1 MTNESN
7 YRDLARLHD
16 LEVRLYRLTTRSH
29 LRVGAGEGAADVAV
43 ENPIIRALVLKGD
56 GKGERVPYIPGS
68 SLHGVVRAWVE
79 KALRSGQEP
88 LSRQEMEAR
97 MAGMGDTDKGNLLD
111 AARKEVAAFLG
122 RDKMTEDDDDELY
135 AHWKVYTHPHVC
147 DPLSEVDKCERIAD
161 RESQARSWKVAWWK
175 ALDRAIPCTVCR
187 IFGYMGQRGRVK
199 VTHAWPA
206 TKDVPLDI
214 ITRVAINRLT
224 GAADEGKLFDLEAIP
239 PGVTFNFFT
248 ILENMEPERK
258 ADFEKGI
265 RAINLQL
272 AGVGAHSTV
281 GFGMVDVERVF
292 TATISPKVFGHDVDT
307 DFVGKTLAGVDPESV
322 TDVALDK
329 IPRFFQAL
337 VVAYKQDP
345 VFSFEDLIKL
355 A

>member
-7 YRDLARLHD
+7 YTDLARLYD
-16 LEVRLYRLTTRSH
+16 LEVRLYRLITRSH

-43 ENPIIRALVLKGD
+43 ENPIIRALVLEG
-56 GKGERVPYIPGS
+56 GKEEKRVPYIPGS

-88 LSRQEMEAR
+88 LSQQEMEAR
-97 MAGMGDTDKGNLLD
+97 AAKVGNERDNLLQ
-111 AARKEVAAFLG
+111 AARKEVAAFLNK
-122 RDKMTEDDDDELY
+122 DKLTKDDDDELY
-135 AHWKVYTHPHVC
+135 RHWKVYTAPHVC

-161 RESQARSWKVAWWK
+161 RESRARSWKVAWWK
-175 ALDRAIPCTVCR
+175 ALDRPIPCTVCR
-187 IFGYMGQRGRVK
+187 IFGYMGQRGRIK
-199 VTHAWPA
+199 FTHAWP
-206 TKDVPLDI
+206 TVEPVPLDI

-248 ILENMEPERK
+248 VLENMEGDWK

-281 GFGMVDVERVF
+281 GFGMVDVKRVF
-292 TATISPKVFGHDVDT
+292 TATISPKVFDCDVDAE
-307 DFVGKTLAGVDPESV
+307 FVDETLAGVDLESV
-322 TDVALDK
+322 TGVALDK
-329 IPRFFQAL
+329 VPRFFQAL
-337 VVAYKQDP
+337 VVAHRQDP
-345 VFSFEDLIKL
+345 AFNFEDLIKL

>member
-1 MTNESN
+1 
-7 YRDLARLHD
+7 
-16 LEVRLYRLTTRSH
+16 
-29 LRVGAGEGAADVAV
+29 
-43 ENPIIRALVLKGD
+43 
-56 GKGERVPYIPGS
+56 
-68 SLHGVVRAWVE
+68 VVRAWVE

-97 MAGMGDTDKGNLLD
+97 VAAIDSTDRENLLD
-111 AARKEVAAFLG
+111 AARKEAAAFLNK
-122 RDKMTEDDDDELY
+122 DADEVSNDELY
-135 AHWKVYTHPHVC
+135 QYWKVYNDPHVC

-175 ALDRAIPCTVCR
+175 QLERHIPCTVCR
-187 IFGYMGQRGRVK
+187 IFGYMGQRGRIK
-199 VTHAWPA
+199 FTHAWP
-206 TKDVPLDI
+206 TTEQPPLDI

-239 PGVTFNFFT
+239 PGVTFHFFT
-248 ILENMEPERK
+248 VLENMEPERK

-292 TATISPKVFGHDVDT
+292 AARVSPRVFDRDVDAE
-307 DFVGKTLAGVDPESV
+307 FVDATLEGVDLKRV

-329 IPRFFQAL
+329 VPRFFRAL
-337 VVAYKQDP
+337 VVAHTQNPAFD
-345 VFSFEDLIKL
+345 FENLIKL